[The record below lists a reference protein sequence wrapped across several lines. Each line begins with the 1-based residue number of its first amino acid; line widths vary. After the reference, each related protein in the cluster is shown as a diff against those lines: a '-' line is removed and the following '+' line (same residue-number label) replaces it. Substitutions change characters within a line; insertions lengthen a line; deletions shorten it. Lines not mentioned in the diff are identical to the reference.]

1 MTFRA
6 ELGHLQKSNYAI
18 VQRCFSGSVSCLRRT
33 LSSSQPSPATSPLPG
48 SWSGVVWRV
57 PKQAEP
63 FSGWESASA
72 RRMER
77 GQYQIDGLKGPCGAS
92 AICQTG

>member
-1 MTFRA
+1 MPLCNDA
-6 ELGHLQKSNYAI
+6 SLGPLA
-18 VQRCFSGSVSCLRRT
+18 VCGGT
-33 LSSSQPSPATSPLPG
+33 PSSSQPSPATSPLPG

-63 FSGWESASA
+63 FSGWQSASA

-77 GQYQIDGLKGPCGAS
+77 GQYQIDGLKGPA
-92 AICQTG
+92 ALPLFAKLDKPEAAT